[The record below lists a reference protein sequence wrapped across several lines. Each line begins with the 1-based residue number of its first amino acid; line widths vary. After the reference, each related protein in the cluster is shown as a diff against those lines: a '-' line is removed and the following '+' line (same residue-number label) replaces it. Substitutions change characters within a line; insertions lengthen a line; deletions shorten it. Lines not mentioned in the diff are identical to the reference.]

1 VNLKNSR
8 GSTAL
13 MFVSMSNP
21 NPAAIES
28 LVNAGADVNAR
39 DTEGMSALMMAKREN
54 PHPDVIR
61 ALISA
66 GASDSGD

>member
-1 VNLKNSR
+1 
-8 GSTAL
+8 
-13 MFVSMSNP
+13 
-21 NPAAIES
+21 
-28 LVNAGADVNAR
+28 
-39 DTEGMSALMMAKREN
+39 MMAKREN